1 MDLIAVENLV
11 LDSVFLAALLK
22 ECSSAGLALNDLV
35 GQVSMYDKNQGIF
48 ENLDSKKAD
57 SNEASRVRGI
67 DHASRDGG
75 PALPPKATAPCIFR
89 SLAIV
94 RDLLLGRE
102 AKDPGVPLDFDR
114 DRRD

>member
-1 MDLIAVENLV
+1 MD
-11 LDSVFLAALLK
+11 DK
-22 ECSSAGLALNDLV
+22 KQGL
-35 GQVSMYDKNQGIF
+35 F
-48 ENLDSKKAD
+48 ESLDSKKAD
-57 SNEASRVRGI
+57 SNEASRARGI
-67 DHASRDGG
+67 DHVSRDGG

-94 RDLLLGRE
+94 RDLLLARE